1 MNNDPHPTPPV
12 NLNVQV
18 NLPASLA
25 KLQIKLQRLVD
36 LPSVGIIGVRKVDE
50 SEYQAGPF
58 KESFQIA
65 SDGRVPFPEV
75 KEEFVDWCLKNSF
88 TEAID
93 CMNAFLEECRL
104 LAAMFRLGS
113 GTAAV
118 GQWDRIWNE
127 EKTDFHW
134 KGFPKKIKILR
145 EEFRIQSDFEN
156 HVLTLNQ
163 ARNCLVHRLG
173 TVGSEDITE
182 GGKLVVKWFAIRTLV
197 IDKVTLVE
205 TPIAEQE
212 EPTKNESNVVSRIGL
227 FEKRFAIGERIRL
240 SPSELAYTMYTFYRF
255 ALELLQVIERM
266 IPAFPK

>member
-36 LPSVGIIGVRKVDE
+36 LPSVGIVGVRKVDE

-65 SDGRVPFPEV
+65 SDGRVPYPEV

-104 LAAMFRLGS
+104 LAAVFRLGS
-113 GTAAV
+113 GTATV
-118 GQWDRIWNE
+118 GQWDQIWNE
-127 EKTDFHW
+127 ERRNFHSE
-134 KGFPKKIKILR
+134 GFPRKIEILR
-145 EEFRIQSDFEN
+145 EEFRIQSRLED
-156 HVLTLNQ
+156 HAISLNK

-173 TVGSEDITE
+173 IVGPKDAT
-182 GGKLVVKWFAIRTLV
+182 GDGNLVVKWFAVRMFLV
-197 IDKVTLVE
+197 DKVTGEE
-205 TPIAEQE
+205 TPIADQV
-212 EPTKNESNVVSRIGL
+212 EPTKNESNLVAKVGL
-227 FEKRFAIGERIRL
+227 FEKRFAVGEKVQF
-240 SPSELAYTMYTFYRF
+240 SPNELAYTMFTFYRF
-255 ALELLQVIERM
+255 ALELLQALERIM
-266 IPAFPK
+266 PTS